1 MAMHFHSRLIFF
13 VPLLAAAFSFAPIPA
28 ILAQVRQYDPTA
40 VATGDLSGI
49 PEPHYL
55 VSSIG
60 SINEQPGMGQNQ
72 NNALDQSTANV
83 SGTVTDMNGNFVQ
96 GVSIVLEGA
105 DTADRRTVVAGGT
118 GAFQFDSL
126 KPGNEYHI
134 TVGAKGFEN
143 WKSPTLILNPGQ
155 YLFLQGIKLK
165 LPAAVTNVTVYASP
179 EQIATQQVNVEE
191 KQRVL
196 GIFPNFY
203 VTYDPSPVALTTKLK
218 FRLAYKA
225 DTDVMTFVGVAFM
238 AGIYQAGDVPDYGQ
252 GWDAY
257 GKRMAAGYAD
267 STTDIFIG
275 GAILPWLLHQDPRYF
290 YQGTGTKMSRAR
302 HAVFSPFVCKGDNGR
317 RQPNYSSLGGDLA
330 SGAISN
336 FYYPQSNRGAGL
348 VFQGFLVT
356 TGVRMINGLVQEF
369 VFRKLTPSAKKRD

>member
-1 MAMHFHSRLIFF
+1 MHFHSRLIFF

-40 VATGDLSGI
+40 VTTGDLSGI

-134 TVGAKGFEN
+134 TVGAEGFEN

-179 EQIATQQVNVEE
+179 EQIATEQVNVEE

-257 GKRMAAGYAD
+257 GKRGLAAGYAD
-267 STTDIFIG
+267 STTDIFHRRRHPAMASASG
-275 GAILPWLLHQDPRYF
+275 PPVLLPGNGHKDVPRP
-290 YQGTGTKMSRAR
+290 SR
-302 HAVFSPFVCKGDNGR
+302 SLQSICLQR
-317 RQPNYSSLGGDLA
+317 RQRETTAELLEPRRRSCLRRHFELLLSQVQRSA
-330 SGAISN
+330 A
-336 FYYPQSNRGAGL
+336 L